1 MVEAENGKGEC
12 GGGLLVDITAGEEP
26 VLASRVSAEQPC

>member
-12 GGGLLVDITAGEEP
+12 GGGLLVDITAGEP
-26 VLASRVSAEQPC
+26 ALVLCVSAERPH